1 MPARMFRRA
10 SLSLKI
16 RSNTHVRNGL
26 VLALFSVLLS
36 STCSCAYAV
45 QENEPAPGIAS
56 LQTKAKPAKGTAP
69 ATPETTDEIYKQ
81 SWALLEAGSQSE
93 NLRKRT
99 DVIAALSSMQGDRR
113 AVHLL
118 EAALDDKQSA
128 IRRDAASALGSMGA
142 YDAIPYLKKA
152 MDDKDAGV
160 SFAAAE
166 ALWKM
171 GNRDGA
177 TIFYA
182 VILGNRHV
190 AKGFV
195 SSNITT
201 AWQELHDPMAL
212 ANIGINEASGALLGP
227 FAEGITIARELAKD
241 RSAPARALSATLLG
255 EYPNPDSEKILEDTL
270 VDKNIAVRAAVAKA
284 LGGFNDPAL
293 VERLA
298 PLLSEK
304 GTPLIKPVTA
314 VRFMAAAAI
323 IRIHDHEG
331 PDRPLFGPPQPRAKA
346 NTLPF

>member
-1 MPARMFRRA
+1 MCFCSFDRANWKRRSGA
-10 SLSLKI
+10 NFKSAAL
-16 RSNTHVRNGL
+16 
-26 VLALFSVLLS
+26 LALFSVLS
-36 STCSCAYAV
+36 SAPASCAHSVRAK
-45 QENEPAPGIAS
+45 EPVTGMTSPETQG
-56 LQTKAKPAKGTAP
+56 KPVKNRVHAR
-69 ATPETTDEIYKQ
+69 PETTDEIYEQ

-142 YDAIPYLKKA
+142 SDAIPYLKRA

-171 GNRDGA
+171 GDRDGA

-182 VILGNRHV
+182 VVLGNRHV

-201 AWQELHDPMAL
+201 ARRELHDPMAL
-212 ANIGINEASGALLGP
+212 ANIGIDEASGALLGP

-255 EYPNPDSEKILEDTL
+255 EYPNPDSEKILGDTL
-270 VDKNIAVRAAVAKA
+270 VDKNVAVRAAVAKA

-293 VERLA
+293 IERLA

-323 IRIHDHEG
+323 IRLHNHEG
-331 PDRPLFGPPQPRAKA
+331 PDRPLFGPPQPRVKT
-346 NTLPF
+346 NTIPF